1 MIDPNTSQACTVI
14 SKKEKEVL
22 NDEVE

>member
-1 MIDPNTSQACTVI
+1 MIDPITAQACTVI